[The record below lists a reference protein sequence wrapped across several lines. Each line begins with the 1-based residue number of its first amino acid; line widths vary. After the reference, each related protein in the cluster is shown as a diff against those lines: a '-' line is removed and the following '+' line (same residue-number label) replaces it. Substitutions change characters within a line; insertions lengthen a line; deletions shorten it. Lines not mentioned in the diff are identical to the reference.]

1 MSINT
6 TKNQGFIQ
14 ALLLT
19 SVFHEGLSFMDVGHN
34 PTCISTL
41 TLAVVGSRGYCK
53 PPFDYFSTPR
63 FSNSLSIKTQNSK
76 SREHI
81 MMLKQ
86 GVKTINAEFIQAR
99 GLSQL
104 SFVQFRPSAV
114 SFVGLLLSL
123 KLISKSKKTL
133 EMSLDLMPLFKIS
146 ADCWCKGRGSCFECG
161 LFAKLALQFYSKQI
175 WQKKKSAVHTHFI
188 LWRVIFLFV
197 WIFYTVMTPK
207 SKKE

>member
-19 SVFHEGLSFMDVGHN
+19 SAFHEGLSFMDVGHN
-34 PTCISTL
+34 PTCLSTL
-41 TLAVVGSRGYCK
+41 TLAAVGSRGCYK
-53 PPFDYFSTPR
+53 SSFSYFSTSR
-63 FSNSLSIKTQNSK
+63 FSNSLSIKTQDNK
-76 SREHI
+76 SREHN

-86 GVKTINAEFIQAR
+86 GLKTINTEFIQTHA
-99 GLSQL
+99 LSQL

-123 KLISKSKKTL
+123 KLISKGKKTL

-146 ADCWCKGRGSCFECG
+146 ADC
-161 LFAKLALQFYSKQI
+161 
-175 WQKKKSAVHTHFI
+175 
-188 LWRVIFLFV
+188 
-197 WIFYTVMTPK
+197 
-207 SKKE
+207 